1 MIDSEA
7 AESPHPLTQS
17 TDLDGHDRH
26 TTMLPETG
34 ETSHSDIPSVSSS
47 TQPARTCATFAL
59 SKNGSSSKKRSLNER
74 SAPEEEPSRFKR
86 VRIIFK
92 QMRVKKPIMKAKPNP
107 RQSEGIKNRPAHT
120 SAGSGHADLPETTEQ
135 TQSLIDLG
143 SYNELALELVPKTGA
158 LDQLFSSF
166 PKRTD
171 YRDKHRDEASGEET
185 KETDDTASLDSAL
198 GPLSEET
205 VGFEA
210 WVSLT
215 SSITSYEI
223 ENGRT
228 YHAVSKRIL
237 SWSDL
242 I

>member
-1 MIDSEA
+1 
-7 AESPHPLTQS
+7 
-17 TDLDGHDRH
+17 
-26 TTMLPETG
+26 MLPETG
-34 ETSHSDIPSVSSS
+34 ETSHNDIPSVSSS

-59 SKNGSSSKKRSLNER
+59 SKNRSSSKKRKFNES
-74 SAPEEEPSRFKR
+74 SAPEEEPSCFKR

-107 RQSEGIKNRPAHT
+107 RQSERIKNRPAHT

-135 TQSLIDLG
+135 TQSLIDLD
-143 SYNELALELVPKTGA
+143 SYNEPALELVPKSGA
-158 LDQLFSSF
+158 LVQFFSSF
-166 PKRTD
+166 PKGTD

-185 KETDDTASLDSAL
+185 KETDDIESLDSAL
-198 GPLSEET
+198 SEET
-205 VGFEA
+205 VEFEA

-215 SSITSYEI
+215 SSVTSYEI

-237 SWSDL
+237 SWSGL
-242 I
+242 LS